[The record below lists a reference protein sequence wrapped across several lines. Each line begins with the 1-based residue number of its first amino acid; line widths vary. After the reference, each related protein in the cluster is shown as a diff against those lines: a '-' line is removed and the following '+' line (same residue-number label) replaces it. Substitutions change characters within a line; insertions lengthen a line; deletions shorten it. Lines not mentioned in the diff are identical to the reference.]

1 MKISPFMS
9 GAAVAVTLLALTL
22 ILDTQERQRQAELQ
36 QAAVVQE
43 LRLLTARVESLLDK
57 YLYLG
62 SGIAAYVATH
72 PDVSARDFSALMQ
85 RLAEGDALLLGMVL
99 LREGQPSHVYAAPPR
114 LTPTAAG
121 AVLRLVRPV
130 TLPDSGGTRLWGMM
144 EIDLDRNELLAR
156 AGLPRPG
163 TAVEIA
169 VRNENGRLLAG
180 TAAVF
185 AAAQAQGAITFPDGR
200 WELAG
205 RITAA
210 AVDWPWLLMLG
221 TVIAV
226 LAGLLTWWLRQEQM
240 ATHRLALHDCLTG
253 LPNRR
258 LLQDRV
264 QQSCAAAARSRRQLV
279 LMYLDLDNFKPVN
292 DTYGHHAGDAVLCA
306 VAQRL
311 KHCVRRSDTVAR
323 VSGDEFVLVLEDL
336 AEAREAE
343 AVADKVLAMFAR
355 PIMVGEHAFVLG
367 CSIGLVAME
376 AGCDVDEALVRADNA
391 MYQAKRDGKNS
402 YRWYV
407 NEPEPLKLEVATETA
422 V

>member
-1 MKISPFMS
+1 MKNSPFLS
-9 GAAVAVTLLALTL
+9 GVAVAVILLVLTL
-22 ILDTQERQRQAELQ
+22 VLATQERQRQAERQ
-36 QAAVVQE
+36 QAEVVQE
-43 LRLLTARVESLLDK
+43 LRLLTARIESLLDK

-85 RLAEGDALLLGMVL
+85 RLAEGDTLLLGVVL
-99 LREGQPSHVYAAPPR
+99 LHEGQPSHVYAAPPR
-114 LTPTAAG
+114 VSATG

-130 TLPDSGGTRLWGMM
+130 TLPDGAETRLWGRM

-163 TAVEIA
+163 AAVQIA
-169 VRNENGRLLAG
+169 VRDEHGRLLAG

-185 AAAQAQGAITFPDGR
+185 AAAQAQSAITFPDGH

-205 RITAA
+205 RTAA
-210 AVDWPWLLMLG
+210 AAAWPWLPILG
-221 TVIAV
+221 TMVAV
-226 LAGLLTWWLRQEQM
+226 LAGVLTWWLRQKQM
-240 ATHRLALHDCLTG
+240 DTHRLALHDCLTG

-264 QQSCAAAARSRRQLV
+264 QQACAAASRSRRQPV

-292 DTYGHHAGDAVLCA
+292 DSYGHHAGDAVLCA

-311 KHCVRRSDTVAR
+311 QHCVRRSDTVAR

-355 PIMVGEHAFVLG
+355 PIVVGEHAFVLG
-367 CSIGLVAME
+367 CSIGLVAMTP
-376 AGCDVDEALVRADNA
+376 GCDVDEALVRADTA
-391 MYQAKRDGKNS
+391 MYQAKRDGKNN
-402 YRWYV
+402 YRWYAG
-407 NEPEPLKLEVATETA
+407 EPEQLVLQVATEA
-422 V
+422 VG